1 MRAVSRKAIVLL
13 LLGGYSVAVTVGGAF
28 HTHLGGGCCSEESG
42 AAQSCHAHVCD
53 AEHTHGTPNDRMG
66 ASHFPTLERFA
77 VPLDAH
83 CPICSFLA
91 QKPIPVVSQAV
102 EDSTDLEQSLARVKA
117 IPPSDDIPSTVFSR
131 GPPSIA

>member
-1 MRAVSRKAIVLL
+1 MSRKAIVLL
-13 LLGGYSVAVTVGGAF
+13 LLGEYSLAVTVGGAF
-28 HTHLGGGCCSEESG
+28 HTHLGGDCCSEKSG
-42 AAQSCHAHVCD
+42 AAEGCHTHVCGAD
-53 AEHTHGTPNDRMG
+53 HTHAPPAERTG
-66 ASHFPTLERFA
+66 ASHFPALETFD

-91 QKPIPVVSQAV
+91 QKPITVVSQTV
-102 EDSTDLEQSLARVKA
+102 VNSTDLEQPLVRVRA